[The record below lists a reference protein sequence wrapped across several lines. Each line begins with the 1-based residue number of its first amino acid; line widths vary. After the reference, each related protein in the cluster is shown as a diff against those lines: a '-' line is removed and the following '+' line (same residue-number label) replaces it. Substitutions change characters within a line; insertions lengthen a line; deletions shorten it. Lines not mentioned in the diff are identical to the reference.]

1 MTDTDLQRQ
10 AESIADEAVAGY
22 DRVLAPDV
30 IAEIRRTLIADMLA
44 TDEGR
49 AALRQSMED
58 PVVASSQEVG
68 DSSAAAGDQKVVK
81 IGGKKN

>member
-1 MTDTDLQRQ
+1 MTDTDLVRQ

-22 DRVLAPDV
+22 ERVLAPDV
-30 IAEIRRTLIADMLA
+30 IAEMRRVLIADMLA

-58 PVVASSQEVG
+58 PVVSSSQEVG
-68 DSSAAAGDQKVVK
+68 DDASGASEGKVVK
-81 IGGKKN
+81 IAGKKN

>member
-1 MTDTDLQRQ
+1 MLEKDLVRQ

-22 DRVLAPDV
+22 DKILTPEV
-30 IAEIRRTLIADMLA
+30 IAEIRRTLVADMLA

-49 AALRQSMED
+49 AALRQSMDD

-68 DSSAAAGDQKVVK
+68 DEPGANKKVVK
-81 IGGKKN
+81 IGGGKN